1 MFVNHPHVPNLEVE
15 KHTEVPFETL
25 GLDPR
30 ILKGIHDLGF
40 IRPTPIQARAIPP
53 ILAKRDLIGCAQTG
67 TGKTAA
73 FVLPILH
80 RLLQGKSARNVRAL
94 IVSPTRE
101 IASQTIDHLNAL
113 SKYVHLTGAAIY
125 GGVPMQP
132 QIRALQ
138 HGLDIISATPGRLLD
153 HIWYA
158 RISFANLEIFVLDE
172 VDRMLDMGFLP
183 DIKKIISLL
192 PHKRQNIVFSAT
204 MPQEILKL
212 VNEILVNPLTVQI
225 GQRSQAAVGIRH
237 AVYPVSKHLKTE
249 LLDRLLRMEGMTS
262 ALVFTRTK
270 HLADRLRQKLRD
282 KGFRVSVMHGGRSQ
296 NQRVQALESF
306 REGHSQVLVATDIAA
321 RGIDIQDISHVIN
334 FDIPATP
341 EDYVHRIGRTG
352 RVDAT
357 GDAFS
362 LMDRSEEGM
371 IKNIERVLK
380 QSLPR
385 VTLPNF
391 DYKKSSPA
399 PTAHQSHHY
408 SHQHKQSRH
417 RFR

>member
-1 MFVNHPHVPNLEVE
+1 M
-15 KHTEVPFETL
+15 
-25 GLDPR
+25 
-30 ILKGIHDLGF
+30 
-40 IRPTPIQARAIPP
+40 
-53 ILAKRDLIGCAQTG
+53 
-67 TGKTAA
+67 
-73 FVLPILH
+73 
-80 RLLQGKSARNVRAL
+80 
-94 IVSPTRE
+94 
-101 IASQTIDHLNAL
+101 
-113 SKYVHLTGAAIY
+113 
-125 GGVPMQP
+125 
-132 QIRALQ
+132 
-138 HGLDIISATPGRLLD
+138 
-153 HIWYA
+153 
-158 RISFANLEIFVLDE
+158 
-172 VDRMLDMGFLP
+172 
-183 DIKKIISLL
+183 
-192 PHKRQNIVFSAT
+192 
-204 MPQEILKL
+204 KL